1 MLNRLYLFY
10 LKKTNQ
16 IKWAKELGVIVGENC
31 RLIDVSFSSE
41 PYLVKLGDHV
51 SATKVH
57 FETHDGGVWVFRDKH
72 PDWDIINKIVIGDN
86 VFIGTGTI
94 IMPGVIVGNNVII
107 GARSVVTKN
116 IPSNQVWAGTP
127 AKRIKEIDEYFEK
140 VSKQVILT
148 KNMNAKDKKDFLIRR
163 FFNDTKNE

>member
-57 FETHDGGVWVFRDKH
+57 FETHDGGVWVFHDKH